1 MERLIENFLID
12 ACEKEEV
19 HITVNKKFD
28 YLNELSVNVIVGKI
42 SNFEITNVQSEIGFD
57 TLKISIF
64 FEDGSV
70 LEETL
75 SSKSCNITNGYDV
88 ISDVIVIKDNLKE
101 IHIMWCSSNIQY
113 EFTKTEEKK

>member
-28 YLNELSVNVIVGKI
+28 YLNGLSVNVIVGKI

-64 FEDGSV
+64 FSSTNAFICS
-70 LEETL
+70 LLQASTL
-75 SSKSCNITNGYDV
+75 SSKVTPFSA
-88 ISDVIVIKDNLKE
+88 
-101 IHIMWCSSNIQY
+101 Q
-113 EFTKTEEKK
+113 